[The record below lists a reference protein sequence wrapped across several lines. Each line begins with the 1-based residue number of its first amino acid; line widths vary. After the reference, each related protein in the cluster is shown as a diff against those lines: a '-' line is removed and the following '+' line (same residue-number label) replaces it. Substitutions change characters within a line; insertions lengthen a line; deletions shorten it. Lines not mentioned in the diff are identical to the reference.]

1 MPPFAERCTTMS
13 TFTATSPATGR
24 PLERVFHA
32 ATPQDVH
39 RACLDAAAAFK
50 HGADDRSRAAL
61 LREAA
66 AGILG
71 LGDRLLETASAETG
85 LAIPRLAGERDRT
98 AFTLRTF
105 ADLAE
110 SGAWRR
116 ECVDAA
122 QPDRTPLP
130 KPSLRR
136 FLLPLGPAA
145 VFGASN
151 FPLAYSTAGG
161 DTASALA
168 AGCPVVV
175 KGHALHPATGAMVAA
190 VLADA
195 VKKVGAHPGTFSLLP
210 AGGERDHA
218 VGAELVAHPAIR
230 AAGFTGSLGGG
241 MALHRLAQA
250 RPDPIPV
257 FAEMGSV
264 NPVFVLPHAAATQ
277 GVPIAERLFASVSN
291 SCGQMCTCPGLIFM
305 PARVGTA
312 LSDRLATLV
321 RESVAQPMLSHGMRR
336 SFGQRIDACRRVPSV
351 QLAASGQEGS
361 GDGTFQPVVLLR
373 TDVATFGA
381 NPTLHDECFGPSTII
396 IECDD
401 VEAML
406 AATVSLPGSLAG
418 SIFHAPGDEVDGRR
432 LERVLLGRVGRLV
445 FNGVPTG
452 VEVSPAMVHGGPY
465 PATNQ
470 PHTTAVGAMAIERWC
485 RPVCVQNHPGW

>member
-1 MPPFAERCTTMS
+1 MP
-13 TFTATSPATGR
+13 TFTAASPATGR
-24 PLERVFHA
+24 PLERTFLA
-32 ATPQDVH
+32 ATPEDVD
-39 RACLDAAAAFK
+39 RACRHAAAAFA
-50 HGADDRSRAAL
+50 HGSDDRARAAL

-66 AGILG
+66 SGIVS
-71 LGDRLLETASAETG
+71 LGDRLLETASDETG
-85 LAIPRLAGERDRT
+85 LPLPRLAGERDRT
-98 AFTLRTF
+98 AFTLRMF

-136 FLLPLGPAA
+136 FLLPLGPVA

-175 KGHALHPATGAMVAA
+175 KGHALHPSTGDLVAS
-190 VLADA
+190 VVTDA
-195 VKKVGAHPGTFSLLP
+195 VRKVGLHPGMFTLLP

-218 VGAELVAHPAIR
+218 VGAELVVHPAIR
-230 AAGFTGSLGGG
+230 AAGFTGSHGGG
-241 MALHRLAQA
+241 MALHRLAEA
-250 RPDPIPV
+250 RPEPLPV

-264 NPVFVLPHAAATQ
+264 NPVFVLSRAASTD
-277 GVPIAERLFASVSN
+277 GVAIAERLFASVSN
-291 SCGQMCTCPGLIFM
+291 SCGQMCTCPGLIFV
-305 PARVGTA
+305 PGGAAAA
-312 LSDRLATLV
+312 LVERLASLV
-321 RESVAQPMLSHGMRR
+321 TESAAQPMLSEGMRR
-336 SFGQRIDACRRVPSV
+336 SFVRRIDECRRVGGV
-351 QLAASGQEGS
+351 HLLASGR
-361 GDGTFQPVVLLR
+361 DGTGGGFHQPVVLLR
-373 TDVATFGA
+373 ADAAAFA
-381 NPTLHDECFGPSTII
+381 SHPTLRDECFGPSTII
-396 IECDD
+396 VECEG
-401 VEAML
+401 VEAMV
-406 AATVSLPGSLAG
+406 AAADLLPGSLAA
-418 SIFHAPGDEVDGRR
+418 SMFHAPGDEADGRR
-432 LERVLLGRVGRLV
+432 LERALLRRVGRLV

-485 RPVCVQNHPGW
+485 RPVCLQNHPGW